1 MIVST
6 TPWFRREWVALAL
19 LWGNRYG
26 RSLWRR
32 RGDLALFHHRPL
44 PNQVV
49 YLKQNIFECLL
60 DVSAI
65 LGRRFDKRQ
74 VVLLREEP
82 RNVCE
87 DNPFIREVAFITNQ
101 HYHDRWVRVIAQLL
115 HKEAHRN
122 EGARRVSGTGNYSN
136 DTILPRLARAAHLEP
151 PLGVVVR
158 GLLGYII
165 DEQSPNSA
173 TVVPAS
179 S

>member
-115 HKEAHRN
+115 
-122 EGARRVSGTGNYSN
+122 
-136 DTILPRLARAAHLEP
+136 EP